1 MVIWSSPFVP
11 VFFTWFEQVL
21 RLAVLTFKDLVMF
34 CSDSCCF
41 SEEEPLEFTTCNL
54 SNRLNDRLLN
64 WLLNNNFLAG
74 RLHENFGLNRGNH
87 CGNWVDS
94 IAKMVED
101 DFTELDAFLATGV
114 HKFEFDAFGITV
126 KLWECY
132 CVPVPQTEVKLSERN
147 FSPATL
153 EHVELLDSDF
163 SWLFPWMIS
172 RALKT
177 NAFEMHAVGEFNLNP

>member
-1 MVIWSSPFVP
+1 M
-11 VFFTWFEQVL
+11 
-21 RLAVLTFKDLVMF
+21 RLAVLAFEYLVMF
-34 CSDSCCF
+34 SSDSGCLC
-41 SEEEPLEFTTCNL
+41 EEESLKRTCCYLCHGL
-54 SNRLNDRLLN
+54 SHRLLN

-74 RLHENFGLNRGNH
+74 RLNENFGLNRSNH
-87 CGNWVDS
+87 CGNRVDS
-94 IAKMVED
+94 VAKMVED

-132 CVPVPQTEVKLSERN
+132 CVPISQTEVKLSERD

-163 SWLFPWMIS
+163 SWSLS
-172 RALKT
+172 RMVTSTLKT